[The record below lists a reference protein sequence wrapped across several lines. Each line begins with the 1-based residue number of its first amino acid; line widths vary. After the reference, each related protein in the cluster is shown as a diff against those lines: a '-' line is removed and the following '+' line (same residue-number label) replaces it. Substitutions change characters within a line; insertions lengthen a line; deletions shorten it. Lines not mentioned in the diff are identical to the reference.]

1 MSSGTSDYVSDR
13 EIGALP
19 REKEIVVEERK
30 EIEMLDEFEEPS
42 SSTYSKFKTQN
53 EIDPDLIDKYAPKK
67 PILDE
72 LDDIVEFG
80 TIDKYIEDNSVYFAM
95 VQPVNPQQ
103 IYDLDNIVA
112 LKSKEVIG
120 FILDL
125 VGHITMP

>member
-1 MSSGTSDYVSDR
+1 
-13 EIGALP
+13 
-19 REKEIVVEERK
+19 
-30 EIEMLDEFEEPS
+30 MLDEFEEPS